1 MAVETELVPIENPDA
16 LNVILGQTHF
26 IKTAEDVHEALVNAV
41 PGITFGVAFCE
52 ASGPCLVRVEGND
65 EALKALAARNALA
78 VGAGHFFIVFLKEA
92 YPLNVLR
99 ALREV
104 PEVVN
109 LYAATSNPVDVV
121 VAKNVRGRGVVG
133 VIDGERSKGIEG
145 PEDRKERMA
154 FLRKIGY
161 KLG

>member
-1 MAVETELVPIENPDA
+1 MGMETELVPIANPDG

-41 PGITFGVAFCE
+41 PGIRFGVAFCE

-65 EALKALAARNALA
+65 EALRALAAENALA
-78 VGAGHFFIVFLKEA
+78 VGAGHFFIVFVKEA
-92 YPLNVLR
+92 YPLNLLR

-104 PEVVN
+104 PEVVS
-109 LYAATSNPVDVV
+109 LYAATANPIDVV
-121 VAKNVRGRGVVG
+121 VATTPRGRGVLG
-133 VIDGERSKGIEG
+133 VIDGERAKGLET
-145 PEDRKERMA
+145 PADRKERME

-161 KLG
+161 KLD

>member
-1 MAVETELVPIENPDA
+1 MPVETELVPIRNPDG

-26 IKTAEDVHEALVNAV
+26 IKTAEDVHEALVNSV
-41 PGITFGVAFCE
+41 PGIRFGVAFCE

-65 EALKALAARNALA
+65 EALKDLAAQNAMA
-78 VGAGHFFIVFLKEA
+78 VGAGHFFIVFVKEA
-92 YPLNVLR
+92 YPLNLLR
-99 ALREV
+99 AIRDV

-109 LYAATSNPVDVV
+109 LYAATANPVDVI
-121 VAKNVRGRGVVG
+121 VANTPRGRGVLG
-133 VIDGERSKGIEG
+133 VVDGESPKGIEA
-145 PEDRKERMA
+145 EADRRERMA